1 MIEVE
6 YDEPVLTT
14 CECCGRENRQLFRT
28 LWDGDVVLAYYMTTL
43 PVHRGFPIF
52 VTVVWGNL
60 VDEAPK
66 SEKLM
71 ATFRI
76 TDIGDGHSTNIVDAD
91 ESDIATSL
99 TRKQALEKHSTR
111 LYAISDMI
119 LGQDPLVIEYFED
132 RSSSTQH

>member
-1 MIEVE
+1 VIEVE

-28 LWDGDVVLAYYMTTL
+28 LWDGDVVRAYYMTTL
-43 PVHRGFPIF
+43 PGHRGFPIL

-71 ATFRI
+71 AAFRI

-91 ESDIATSL
+91 DSEIATSL
-99 TRKQALEKHSTR
+99 TREQALAEHAKH

-119 LGQDPLVIEYFED
+119 LGQDPLVIEYFAD
-132 RSSSTQH
+132 RPSGTQH